1 MNENKIISSSY
12 NKKQVWI
19 LPLVF
24 VLLTILLTLTQND
37 KAFVISIGIIFTLA
51 ILGSYFLIPYRI
63 EQSTDNLILKRIVG
77 DVIIPIAE
85 IQSIEKVDFTDLQRK
100 LGIGGLLGY
109 YGYYEMC
116 GFGKVK
122 VMSKSA
128 KNLLLIYLDNSIPIV
143 ISIDDVNELNDL

>member
-1 MNENKIISSSY
+1 MNIKKIISSSY
-12 NKKQVWI
+12 DIKQVWTLPIVFLI
-19 LPLVF
+19 LI
-24 VLLTILLTLTQND
+24 ILLSLTEQD
-37 KAFVISIGIIFTLA
+37 SAFIISIGIIFTIA
-51 ILGSYFLIPYRI
+51 TLGSYFLIPFRI
-63 EQSTDNLILKRIVG
+63 ERIPDNLILKRIVG
-77 DVIIPIAE
+77 DVIIPITE
-85 IQSIEKVDFTDLQRK
+85 IKKIEKIDFTDLQRK

-109 YGYYEMC
+109 YGYYEIC

>member
-1 MNENKIISSSY
+1 MNENRIISSSY

-24 VLLTILLTLTQND
+24 VLLTILLTLTQHD

-51 ILGSYFLIPYRI
+51 ILCSYFLIPYRI

-85 IQSIEKVDFTDLQRK
+85 IQSIEKIDFTDLQRK

-109 YGYYEMC
+109 YGYYEIC

>member
-37 KAFVISIGIIFTLA
+37 KAFVISIGIIFILA

-85 IQSIEKVDFTDLQRK
+85 IQSIEKIDFTDLQRK
-100 LGIGGLLGY
+100 FGIGGLLGY

-128 KNLLLIYLDNSIPIV
+128 TNLLVVYSDNYIPIV
-143 ISIDDVNELNDL
+143 ISIDDINELNDL

>member
-77 DVIIPIAE
+77 DVIIPITE
-85 IQSIEKVDFTDLQRK
+85 IKKIEKIDFTDLQRK

-109 YGYYEMC
+109 YGYYEIC

>member
-1 MNENKIISSSY
+1 
-12 NKKQVWI
+12 
-19 LPLVF
+19 

>member
-63 EQSTDNLILKRIVG
+63 EQSTDSLILKRIVG
-77 DVIIPIAE
+77 DVIIPITE
-85 IQSIEKVDFTDLQRK
+85 IKKIEKIDFTDLQRK

-109 YGYYEMC
+109 YGYYEIC

>member
-1 MNENKIISSSY
+1 MNENRIISSSY

-37 KAFVISIGIIFTLA
+37 KAFVISIGIIFTSA
-51 ILGSYFLIPYRI
+51 ILCSYFLIPYRI

-85 IQSIEKVDFTDLQRK
+85 IQSIEKIDFTDLQRK

>member
-85 IQSIEKVDFTDLQRK
+85 IQSIEKIDFTDLQRK

>member
-12 NKKQVWI
+12 DKKQVWI

-85 IQSIEKVDFTDLQRK
+85 IQSIEKIDFTDLQRK

-109 YGYYEMC
+109 YGYYEIC

-128 KNLLLIYLDNSIPIV
+128 TNLLVVYSDNYIPIV
-143 ISIDDVNELNDL
+143 ISIDDINELKDL

>member
-85 IQSIEKVDFTDLQRK
+85 IQSIEKIDFTDLQRK
-100 LGIGGLLGY
+100 LGVGGLFGY